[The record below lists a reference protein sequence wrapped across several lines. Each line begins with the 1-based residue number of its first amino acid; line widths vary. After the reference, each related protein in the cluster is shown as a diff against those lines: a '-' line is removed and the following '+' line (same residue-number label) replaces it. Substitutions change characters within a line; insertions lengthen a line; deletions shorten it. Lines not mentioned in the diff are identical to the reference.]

1 MIPFN
6 YQNALY
12 AWMNLKTTNRF
23 IKYRNASITS
33 TLNAV
38 QNGFLAKIK
47 EKKKDALYVIQ
58 FSKLMRLN
66 LEKKCKYFVNKMY
79 RQIYFSK
86 DLISNLFKIIFTF
99 VF

>member
-12 AWMNLKTTNRF
+12 AWMNLKTMNRF

-86 DLISNLFKIIFTF
+86 DLKSNLFKIIFTF

>member
-12 AWMNLKTTNRF
+12 AWMNLKTMNRF

-66 LEKKCKYFVNKMY
+66 LEKKCKNFVYKMY
-79 RQIYFSK
+79 RQIYF
-86 DLISNLFKIIFTF
+86 
-99 VF
+99 